1 MAKKS
6 RKQAYYQKE
15 YNRLL
20 AQAKKTYNEMSLGG
34 IFGQDL
40 PSFEKILNYA
50 GTRSGL
56 KKPTKESL
64 KALRKLKTES
74 DILWG
79 IEHTLNKKNPRYNQ
93 NIERLEELK
102 EVKTKTDDSIKKAKK
117 DYNKDL
123 KNVSKKDKEIMQYN
137 TFSPIET
144 LLSQLR
150 YYHNYCTE
158 RQYENSRKKGKYANE
173 QVRHY
178 DYAKQS
184 IEKIIKEIEDILNS
198 GDTKKIEKLSQGC
211 QKFFSSFPG
220 GIEVEM
226 FYNPNDGEEIRHF
239 VIEGVN
245 SAVDEVSTSTQ
256 NETAPDYN
264 PETDG
269 DYEKWVMDNW
279 GF

>member
-1 MAKKS
+1 MSKKS
-6 RKQAYYQKE
+6 RKQSYYQKE
-15 YNRLL
+15 YSRLL
-20 AQAKKTYNEMSLGG
+20 SQAKKTYNEMSLGG
-34 IFGQDL
+34 IFGSDL

-79 IEHTLNKKNPRYNQ
+79 IEHTLNKKSPRYNQ

-102 EVKTKTDDSIKKAKK
+102 EVKTKTDDSIKKAKR

-123 KNVSKKDKEIMQYN
+123 KNVSKKDKEIMQQN

-158 RQYENSRKKGKYANE
+158 RQYDNTRKKGKYANE

-178 DYAKQS
+178 EYARQS
-184 IEKIIKEIEDILNS
+184 IEGIIKEIEDILNS
-198 GDTKKIEKLSQGC
+198 GDTKKIEMLSQGC

-220 GIEVEM
+220 GVEVEM
-226 FYNPNDGEEIRHF
+226 FYNPNDGDEIRHF

-245 SAVDEVSTSTQ
+245 SAVDEVNNSSQ
-256 NETAPDYN
+256 IEPPSNNDEYADFIY
-264 PETDG
+264 D
-269 DYEKWVMDNW
+269 D
-279 GF
+279 FF